1 MKKKILIVDDEKEL
15 CDTLEEILAEEG
27 YRTFSAY
34 SGQSALKMIKKE
46 KPGLVLLDIY
56 MPKMDGI
63 EVLNRVKKIDKKI
76 VVVMITAYGTLD
88 TAKKTLK
95 LGAYDYITKPFDM
108 NFIKRVVRNALS
120 GTKKAKRKYKNV

>member
-1 MKKKILIVDDEKEL
+1 MTKKKILIVDDEKEL
-15 CDTLEEILAEEG
+15 CDTLKKLLAEEG
-27 YRTFSAY
+27 YRTFSAH

-63 EVLNRVKKIDKKI
+63 AVLSRVKKIDKKI
-76 VVVMITAYGTLD
+76 VMVMMTAYGTLD

-95 LGAYDYITKPFDM
+95 LGAYDYITKPFDI
-108 NFIKRVVRNALS
+108 NFIKIVVKNAFS
-120 GTKKAKRKYKNV
+120 GTKRGGINKNV

>member
-15 CDTLEEILAEEG
+15 CNTLREILAEEG
-27 YRTFSAY
+27 YQAFCAH
-34 SGQSALKMIKKE
+34 SGQSALEMIKKE
-46 KPGLVLLDIY
+46 KPDLVLLDIY

-88 TAKKTLK
+88 TAKITLNW
-95 LGAYDYITKPFDM
+95 GYY
-108 NFIKRVVRNALS
+108 
-120 GTKKAKRKYKNV
+120 Y